1 MSNVRKFP
9 PQDRQPDAVDNA
21 NIHAL
26 YLAAP
31 PTPQQLRALCKLG
44 FEEYQHNV
52 LAIRPTGMTH
62 EECQAIIRTTKRP
75 LVPLVERTLN
85 TKEELD
91 SWLNE

>member
-1 MSNVRKFP
+1 MSNVRRFP
-9 PQDRQPDAVDNA
+9 PKDQQPDAVDNA

-52 LAIRPTGMTH
+52 LAIRPKGMTH
-62 EECQAIIRTTKRP
+62 EECQAIISATKRP
-75 LVPLVERTLN
+75 LIPVETDTIN
-85 TKEELD
+85 
-91 SWLNE
+91 SWDEIEAWLIE